1 MKTKLSQA
9 IAAIAVMGAATA
21 ASAAPTVNPDGL
33 GQALLFPLYTVENNN
48 QTTLHLTNTT
58 ENFKAVKVRF
68 RRATD
73 SADVLD
79 FNLYLSPHDMWT
91 GVVSMGENGTPVLTS
106 HDTSCISADPNR
118 TDMTAGREFG
128 VLGDSTKGHVEVI
141 EMANWT
147 PDEAKGAA
155 VSGTDINGDY
165 WDNIDVATAV
175 EHKKVGDERVPGN
188 CHVINAAWETGNWL
202 TAYRA
207 AAEVDSD
214 ESFENT
220 DLGYKPTGGLYGGAY
235 IINVDQAWAASYEP
249 TAMDI
254 YDSETEGNN
263 HHEPKYGLPDLQGE
277 DVDVLKLVLAT
288 PEWKE
293 DAAGDLSGAVAELE
307 SLVVLKNHGMEDAD
321 AIADELRATKLYTD
335 FTLGSG
341 IEANTELAVTFPM
354 RYAGFPNPN
363 SEIEFNVTF
372 TDREEDRVVATTGN
386 WQWSPWVPSEGQE
399 GNFFF
404 NETNLI
410 KLTHEDGVDR
420 NDLGEWN
427 HEIETD
433 FTTGW
438 LQVDFAAEQL
448 SVNLKELEDA
458 YQAYL
463 DGLNHNKSENRVEYA
478 MRQLGLSF
486 ADLTN
491 ADYGDEDSTIAELL
505 FEGTLGS
512 DAASSTDVV
521 YQQGANRF
529 ITLADGAQPVIGFSN
544 IVLQNGLAVPGV
556 NNIYSITHELKYERP
571 GL

>member
-33 GQALLFPLYTVENNN
+33 GQALLCPLYTVENNN

-58 ENFKAVKVRF
+58 EDFKAVKVRF

-128 VLGDSTKGHVEVI
+128 VLGDSTKGHIEVI

-147 PDEAKGAA
+147 RAQAVAAK
-155 VSGTDINGDY
+155 VSGTDVNGKSQ
-165 WDNIDVATAV
+165 NTNVAKAV
-175 EHKKVGDERVPGN
+175 EHKKVGGERVPGN
-188 CHVINAAWETGNWL
+188 CHAINAAWETGNWL

-207 AAEVDSD
+207 AAATDGD
-214 ESFENT
+214 TSFT
-220 DLGYKPTGGLYGGAY
+220 DANLGHAPTGGLYGGAY

-254 YDSETEGNN
+254 YEPGATGNN
-263 HHEPKYGLPDLQGE
+263 HHEPKYGLPDLQGPIA
-277 DVDVLKLVLAT
+277 DVETLVLGT

-293 DAAGDLSGAVAELE
+293 DAAGDLSGHVAELE
-307 SLVVLKNHGMEDAD
+307 PLVVLRNHGMEEAADIAD
-321 AIADELRATKLYTD
+321 ALRATKLYTD

-354 RYAGFPNPN
+354 RYAGYPNPN
-363 SEIEFNVTF
+363 SDIEFNVTF
-372 TDREEDRVVATTGN
+372 TDREEDRVKATTGN
-386 WQWSPWVPSEGQE
+386 WQWSPWVPSVGQE

-427 HEIETD
+427 HAIETD

-463 DGLNHNKSENRVEYA
+463 NGLNHNRFENRVEYA

-486 ADLTN
+486 EDLTN
-491 ADYGDEDSTIAELL
+491 PDFGDENNTIAQLL

-512 DAASSTDVV
+512 DAASSTDVE

-529 ITLADGAQPVIGFSN
+529 ITLANGAQPVIGFSN
-544 IVLQNGLAVPGV
+544 IVLQNALAVPGV

-571 GL
+571 AP